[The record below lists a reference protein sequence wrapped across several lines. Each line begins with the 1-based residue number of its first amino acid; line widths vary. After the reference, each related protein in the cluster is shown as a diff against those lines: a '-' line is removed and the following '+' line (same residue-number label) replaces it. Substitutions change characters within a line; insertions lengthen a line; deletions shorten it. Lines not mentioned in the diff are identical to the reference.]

1 MTRRWWLAVLL
12 CGFWAV
18 QGHAYVQMTTDADRP
33 LRWSARTVTVNPQ
46 VGCSGTCFD
55 AAVRS
60 AAEEW
65 NQAGARFT
73 FRVQTGRS
81 VPVACRE
88 RDIDG
93 RITVVWGTT
102 ICGDPWD
109 GEVLAITNSWFLS
122 DGSLDDADIIF
133 NNADYQ
139 WSVYDGPAQFSTEDF
154 RRTALHEL
162 GHALGLD
169 HPDDYGQTV
178 DAIMNA
184 HADDLDRLQV
194 DDKQGAQATY
204 GRNQQDVPRTK
215 GNLEN
220 PGSGATKTGIGII
233 SGWVCDASRVEV
245 EVGGSRLAVVYG
257 TDRGDTISEC
267 GDANN
272 GFVVLVNWNN
282 FGDGVHRIRL
292 LTDGR
297 ELVNR
302 TVTVKTYGTD
312 FLRGQ
317 EGDWWILSDFPTPG
331 VDTIV
336 GWTESLQNFEIVDII
351 RPGQ

>member
-1 MTRRWWLAVLL
+1 M
-12 CGFWAV
+12 
-18 QGHAYVQMTTDADRP
+18 
-33 LRWSARTVTVNPQ
+33 PQ
-46 VGCSGTCFD
+46 
-55 AAVRS
+55 
-60 AAEEW
+60 
-65 NQAGARFT
+65 FT
-73 FRVQTGRS
+73 FRLQTS
-81 VPVACRE
+81 QPAPVACRE
-88 RDIDG
+88 SSIDG

-102 ICGDPWD
+102 NCGDPWN
-109 GEVLAITNSWFLS
+109 EETLAITHSWFLPN
-122 DGSLDDADIIF
+122 GSLDDADIVF
-133 NNADYQ
+133 NDANWQ

-184 HADDLDRLQV
+184 YSDDLARLQP

-204 GRNQQDVPRTK
+204 GRNQQDAPRTK

-220 PGSGATKTGIGII
+220 PGPEAIKTGIGII
-233 SGWVCDASRVEV
+233 SGWVCDANRVEV
-245 EVGGSRLAVVYG
+245 EVGVARFAVVYG
-257 TDRGDTISEC
+257 TDRGDTRSEC

-282 FGDGVHRIRL
+282 FGEGVHRIRL
-292 LTDGR
+292 LVDGR

-317 EGDWWILSDFPTPG
+317 EGDWIISDFPTPG
-331 VDTIV
+331 VETMI

-351 RPGQ
+351 RPEQ